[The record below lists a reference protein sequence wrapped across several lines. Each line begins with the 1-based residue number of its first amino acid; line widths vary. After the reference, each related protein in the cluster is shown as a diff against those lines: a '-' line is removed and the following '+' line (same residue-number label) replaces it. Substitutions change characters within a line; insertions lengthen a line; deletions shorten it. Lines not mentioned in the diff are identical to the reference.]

1 MDPANPQESD
11 RPAAPRIPL
20 VTEVDPDSELGEI
33 LGKSMTSDGEP
44 LNIFGALA
52 HHPKLFKRFNL
63 MGGFLLNK
71 GLLPAREREI
81 VILRVGW
88 NARAMYEFGQH
99 TIIGRN
105 AGLTDEEIEALA
117 TDDPDLRG
125 GDRGHRWSDADRD
138 LIALA
143 DELCAD
149 DCVTDKT
156 FARLSARWNEAELVE
171 LVVCAG
177 FYRLVS
183 GFLNTMGVPLDP
195 GVPGFPSEAPRN
207 PDV

>member
-1 MDPANPQESD
+1 MAPRSSEQTTQRPD
-11 RPAAPRIPL
+11 RPDAARLPL
-20 VTEVDPDSELGEI
+20 VDDVDPESELAEI
-33 LGKSMTSDGEP
+33 LSRAIGGDPDGDT
-44 LNIFGALA
+44 LNIFRVLS

-63 MGGFLLNK
+63 LGGYLLNK
-71 GLLPAREREI
+71 GLLPEREREI

-88 NARAMYEFGQH
+88 NAGAVYEFGQH
-99 TIIGRN
+99 TIIGRRC
-105 AGLTDEEIEALA
+105 GLSDDEIAALA
-117 TDDPDLRG
+117 SDSAAGAD
-125 GDRGHRWSDADRD
+125 GHRWSDDDRD

-149 DCVTDKT
+149 DCVSEET
-156 FARLSARWNEAELVE
+156 FARLANRWSEAELVE

-195 GVPGFPSEAPRN
+195 GVPGW
-207 PDV
+207 PDGS

>member
-1 MDPANPQESD
+1 MSEHAA
-11 RPAAPRIPL
+11 RPTEPRLPL
-20 VTEVDPDSELGEI
+20 VTDIDPESEVGQIMDGA
-33 LGKSMTSDGEP
+33 MTIDGQP
-44 LNIFGALA
+44 LNIFGMLA

-71 GLLPAREREI
+71 GVLPEREREI

-88 NARAMYEFGQH
+88 QAKAVYEFGQH
-99 TIIGRN
+99 TLIGRRC
-105 AGLTDEEIEALA
+105 GLTDEEIAALA
-117 TDDPDLRG
+117 SDDPAGDGKPDWNATDL
-125 GDRGHRWSDADRD
+125 D

-149 DCVTDKT
+149 DCVSDET
-156 FARLSARWNEAELVE
+156 FAKLAERWNEMEIVE

-183 GFLNTMGVPLDP
+183 GFLNTMGVPLDAS
-195 GVPGFPSEAPRN
+195 VPSWPSSA
-207 PDV
+207 DAS